1 MPRLIFKGD
10 TNETFG
16 KFLPTPIIDSI
27 IIENVDPD
35 DPIVN
40 PLNEIASEFGQP
52 PVVPEDLTK
61 YSANMSVFFNSD
73 DNFDINPL
81 IEELFNYS
89 TDSSGNNESLYINLY
104 IIKNQTHIDE
114 LKGDKFALKR
124 LATPVVNADMYQN
137 ETAEDSGL
145 SNTDFDIY
153 ASLSG
158 VSNQVISI
166 PFSDFEDK
174 VTFSTDYDEDGNPV
188 MKSSYV
194 TITGYTQAFTSI
206 QDMAIFAC
214 VSTESIADL
223 LRYSDATY
231 ALNFSDVSYENV
243 IDNNNL
249 AIFSDPVFI
258 DANNQFYPNI
268 PLQALNTK
276 YFKVE
281 NFGPTE
287 IINSLNSLTSEYRER
302 ALGDSMLSDAIDGID
317 YVIAMYSNT
326 SEFLPRL
333 NRYKELFPSKSGAT
347 TTGRLYERF
356 RIVVTNSN
364 TTLLGQEEVVKR
376 ILRNFKLI
384 DARATNFED
393 ISSVSF
399 DETLT
404 DSDFAYPLAIE
415 SNVAKYVPE
424 SSSKALFPGSTEIDS
439 GELDTLRAEFTSLLD
454 REVRAIRTEGS
465 NFFTKTSPYDR
476 DGRLRDSTAVEAV
489 VSKLA
494 DFADAY
500 ALNFV
505 DDDNGWRFYLKAEDK
520 DEAIDMVN
528 VWALGSILQ
537 SITNDIGAGPG
548 SEDFAG
554 VTDPDG
560 PVYYGNDIDGVPTFD
575 FYSEGKGLRHCTTN
589 KQIQSLVQ
597 NLTTGPLTLSVPK
610 RGDGVTG
617 TSTLAETSAGDAEG
631 VDDFELSIDDIVV
644 DGTSEGVSFP
654 LIAYMQE
661 NIATLDLFEHRLVES
676 EGKTIGVFLAKK
688 HYNDIYTIIRE
699 LLLEAL
705 AATADID
712 DDLGTTVIDNII
724 QDTVIDSVETL
735 IENHSSAM
743 MDMFDHPSTSPL
755 VGMTRLERIIWAY
768 EWAKTMRT
776 ELEESVS
783 AGIGTRASLQF
794 YLAQTFRIAYSGT
807 NVICQPAFANYVS
820 SVDVAEP
827 SSILGVIYGSWS
839 SLQGRIA
846 DGRLDMEERYTQAN
860 LSDAILSTFSELADS
875 IEEMLRE
882 FMDEALEYFSDT
894 EYDTGGLSVLSNID
908 IVVKKSGFFF
918 YDMEKYMRRGS
929 FISRFVNVDRMLR
942 TMDLAHEMLNNG
954 VQVAEVHSFNLTHK
968 TDIILNSP
976 ASANYEKASDPTDF
990 DGMSFECQAGSTGQ
1004 VYKQVGAIE
1013 GGFRYSDFFSTDFLD
1028 RSTAETD
1035 DYNIEQAASRYGVQ
1049 GTMSHLVMRNY
1060 NFTDFADSALYGEQT
1075 WRENYRLLMYYYQM
1089 FLDDDKVFLGDPT
1102 DTEYSNDR
1110 VMLEYEIHDSSF
1122 HVLKAI
1128 IRKYTMIYEEFIREY
1143 VEPAS
1148 EACAYDEFNTQF
1160 NSFFVEG
1167 ILNKFPDA
1175 RNQPW
1180 YKMVALHVIY
1190 VNMFTDI
1197 YNGSNSV
1204 MLDSANSI
1212 LDQIK
1217 PETGTLEALLNF
1229 KEQAEKFYE
1238 FLQVTEESSRILA
1251 NEICDGTSLNIV
1263 ETHQSGVFDVKSPV
1277 VDFVGDFTDA
1287 VGTPDGS

>member
-35 DPIVN
+35 DPIIN
-40 PLNEIASEFGQP
+40 PLNEIATEFGQP

-81 IEELFNYS
+81 IEELFDYS

-104 IIKNQTHIDE
+104 ILKNQTNIDE

-124 LATPVVNADMYQN
+124 LALPVVNADMYQD
-137 ETAEDSGL
+137 EATEDSGL
-145 SNTDFDIY
+145 TNTDFDIY
-153 ASLSG
+153 ASLASA
-158 VSNQVISI
+158 SNQVISI

-174 VTFSTDYDEDGNPV
+174 VTFSTDYDEDGNPI

-243 IDNNNL
+243 IDDNNL

-439 GELDTLRAEFTSLLD
+439 GELDRLRGEFTNLLE
-454 REVRAIRTEGS
+454 RNLRAIRDEGLD
-465 NFFTKTSPYDR
+465 FFTGTNPFGRGTLRNSPLVR
-476 DGRLRDSTAVEAV
+476 DAML
-489 VSKLA
+489 KLT

-500 ALNFV
+500 ALSFV
-505 DDDNGWRFYLKAEDK
+505 DDYNGWRFYIKADDK
-520 DEAIDMVN
+520 EEALDIVN
-528 VWALGSILQ
+528 SELRYTLDDFTRA
-537 SITNDIGAGPG
+537 IGAGPG
-548 SEDFAG
+548 EQDWSGIGDLTYEDDELFSYGRTTTGLYSE
-554 VTDPDG
+554 
-560 PVYYGNDIDGVPTFD
+560 D
-575 FYSEGKGLRHCTTN
+575 FYSEGKGLRHCATHQ
-589 KQIQSLVQ
+589 QIQSLVQ
-597 NLTTGPLTLSVPK
+597 NLITGPLTLSVPK
-610 RGDGVTG
+610 RGDGG
-617 TSTLAETSAGDAEG
+617 TDSARLSETFARDDAG
-631 VDDFELSIDDIVV
+631 VDDYELIVSDITTGFGTGVDVLIDH
-644 DGTSEGVSFP
+644 
-654 LIAYMQE
+654 MQE
-661 NIATLDLFEHRLVES
+661 NLAVIDLFHTRTVSYLS
-676 EGKTIGVFLAKK
+676 ETAGVFLVKK
-688 HYNDIYTIIRE
+688 SYEEIFGIIIE
-699 LLLEAL
+699 LVTGAIS
-705 AATADID
+705 ATVDID
-712 DDLGTTVIDNII
+712 DDLGTTVLDNII
-724 QDTVIDSVETL
+724 HDTVIDSVETL
-735 IENHSSAM
+735 IENHRSAM
-743 MDMFDHPSTSPL
+743 MDMFEHPSTSPI
-755 VGMTRLERIIWAY
+755 VGMTRDEKIAWAH

-776 ELEESVS
+776 ELEESVT
-783 AGIGTRASLQF
+783 AGIGSRDSLQF
-794 YLAQTFRIAYSGT
+794 YLAQTFREAYEGT
-807 NVICQPAFANYVS
+807 TVLCQPQFINYKRGPMTS
-820 SVDVAEP
+820 P
-827 SSILGVIYGSWS
+827 TMGVIGGNWP
-839 SLQGRIA
+839 SLQGRIS
-846 DGRLDMEERYTQAN
+846 DGTLSVSDQAN

-875 IEEMLRE
+875 IEERLTE
-882 FMDEALEYFSDT
+882 FMDEALEYFGT
-894 EYDTGGLSVLSNID
+894 EYDAGGLSVLSNID

-1013 GGFRYSDFFSTDFLD
+1013 GGFRYSDFFSTNFLD
-1028 RSTAETD
+1028 DSTIETG
-1035 DYNIEQAASRYGVQ
+1035 DYNIEQAAATYGVQ
-1049 GTMSHLVMRNY
+1049 RTMSHLVMRNY

-1089 FLDDDKVFLGDPT
+1089 FLDDDKVFLGDLT

-1110 VMLEYEIHDSSF
+1110 VMLRYEIHDSSF

-1148 EACAYDEFNTQF
+1148 EACAYDEFNMQF

-1229 KEQAEKFYE
+1229 KEQAERFYE
-1238 FLQVTEESSRILA
+1238 FLQETEESSRILA
-1251 NEICDGTSLNIV
+1251 SEICNPSLNIV

-1277 VDFVGDFTDA
+1277 VDFIGDFTDA

>member
-104 IIKNQTHIDE
+104 IIKNQTDIDE

-465 NFFTKTSPYDR
+465 NFFTKTSPDDR

-505 DDDNGWRFYLKAEDK
+505 DDDNGWRFYLLAEDK
-520 DEAIDMVN
+520 EEAIDIVVTETN
-528 VWALGSILQ
+528 RAILQ
-537 SITNDIGAGPG
+537 RFTNELGAGPG

-554 VTDPDG
+554 IIDPDG
-560 PVYYGNDIDGVPTFD
+560 PVFYGNNIDGGKTFD
-575 FYSEGKGLRHCTTN
+575 FYSEGKGLRHCSGGY
-589 KQIQSLVQ
+589 QIQSLVQ

-610 RGDGVTG
+610 RGDD
-617 TSTLAETSAGDAEG
+617 STDPARLSETFARDDAG
-631 VDDFELSIDDIVV
+631 VDDYELIVSDITLGFGTGVDFLIDH
-644 DGTSEGVSFP
+644 
-654 LIAYMQE
+654 MQE
-661 NIATLDLFEHRLVES
+661 NIATIDLFHTRTVSSSGETS
-676 EGKTIGVFLAKK
+676 GVFLVKK

-755 VGMTRLERIIWAY
+755 VGMTREERTIWAY

-776 ELEESVS
+776 ELEESVT
-783 AGIGTRASLQF
+783 AGIGSRASLQF
-794 YLAQTFRIAYSGT
+794 YLAQTFREAYFGAE
-807 NVICQPAFANYVS
+807 VLCQPQFMNYRRGPMTS
-820 SVDVAEP
+820 P
-827 SSILGVIYGSWS
+827 TMGVIGGSWS
-839 SLQGRIA
+839 HLQGRVSDRTA
-846 DGRLDMEERYTQAN
+846 PAQDQAN

-875 IEEMLRE
+875 IEERLTE
-882 FMDEALEYFSDT
+882 FMDEALEYFGT
-894 EYDTGGLSVLSNID
+894 EYDAGGLSVLSNID

-1013 GGFRYSDFFSTDFLD
+1013 GGFRYSDFFSTNFLD
-1028 RSTAETD
+1028 SSTAETG

-1049 GTMSHLVMRNY
+1049 KTMSHLVMRNY

-1251 NEICDGTSLNIV
+1251 NEICDPTSLNIV